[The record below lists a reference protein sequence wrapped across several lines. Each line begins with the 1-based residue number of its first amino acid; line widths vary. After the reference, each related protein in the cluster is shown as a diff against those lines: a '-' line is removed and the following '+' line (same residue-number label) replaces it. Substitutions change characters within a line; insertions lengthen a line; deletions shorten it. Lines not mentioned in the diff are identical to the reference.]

1 MRERYGN
8 IDSLSLNSQQS
19 PDKKNYS
26 RLNKYNLTQNEV
38 LMQAEERKESLKNE
52 SLSDQSSV
60 SANQYYDEGVSEND
74 LTKNKVGRVFFT
86 FSD

>member
-19 PDKKNYS
+19 PDKKSYS

-38 LMQAEERKESLKNE
+38 LMQAEEEKESLKNQ

-60 SANQYYDEGVSEND
+60 SANQYYDEGISEDD